1 MKKDISRI
9 SIVGNGIIR
18 NYDFIKNLL
27 DIIQKN
33 KLEMLEF
40 NVSESKISVDFK
52 GIVDDKILKE
62 IHDKIF

>member
-1 MKKDISRI
+1 
-9 SIVGNGIIR
+9 
-18 NYDFIKNLL
+18 
-27 DIIQKN
+27 
-33 KLEMLEF
+33 MLEF

>member
-1 MKKDISRI
+1 MLKRIFQRI
-9 SIVGNGIIR
+9 SIVGNGVIR

-27 DIIQKN
+27 DIIQNN
-33 KLEMLEF
+33 KLDMLEF

-62 IHDKIF
+62 IHYKI